1 MTADVGMVREI
12 RCAVPVWRFS
22 RYPKI
27 ATTLDWLAQC
37 APSPLTGT
45 GSCIFAAFK
54 DPQGT
59 RDVRL
64 KILKALERVFALEPA
79 VGHRPGPA

>member
-1 MTADVGMVREI
+1 MTADVAMVREFK
-12 RCAVPVWRFS
+12 CAVPVWRFS
-22 RYPKI
+22 RYPEI
-27 ATTLDWLAQC
+27 ATALDWLAQC

-64 KILKALERVFALEPA
+64 KILKP
-79 VGHRPGPA
+79 